1 MSENQRD
8 PQYKLRWSEELR
20 EKISQ
25 SAKEHNRS
33 MNADIVARLEESFS
47 TININNI
54 NFAKGYLLSYLRVL
68 ATTHYISMNELKKQY
83 ESNPSTDLLSQIDKH
98 ELLFNEIMKLSERE
112 EELNRLYS
120 ESPISEDDFKKLLST
135 IKKAP

>member
-1 MSENQRD
+1 MSSGHLH
-8 PQYKLRWSEELR
+8 PQYNLRWPEELK
-20 EKISQ
+20 EKVAK

-98 ELLFNEIMKLSERE
+98 EFLFNEIMKLSERE

>member
-1 MSENQRD
+1 
-8 PQYKLRWSEELR
+8 
-20 EKISQ
+20 
-25 SAKEHNRS
+25 